1 MTISDKLK
9 LRSIA
14 AHDCY
19 RVVCLVNGL
28 MDNLPS
34 TKNGDLP
41 SVIKLVDD
49 TGLLSLQE
57 FSAMVASMLLSPHQT
72 VDAVKACQ
80 TSLSSWISARKVRSA
95 ASQLLALVHTHWEST
110 LLPTFCSAISEVL
123 SSMNLNSFSLNA
135 HTGKK
140 QNRRRR

>member
-1 MTISDKLK
+1 
-9 LRSIA
+9 
-14 AHDCY
+14 
-19 RVVCLVNGL
+19 

-41 SVIKLVDD
+41 SVINLVDD
-49 TGLLSLQE
+49 TGLLSLRE

-80 TSLSSWISARKVRSA
+80 TSLSSWINARKVRSA
-95 ASQLLALVHTHWEST
+95 ASQLLALVHAHWEST

-135 HTGKK
+135 HAGKK